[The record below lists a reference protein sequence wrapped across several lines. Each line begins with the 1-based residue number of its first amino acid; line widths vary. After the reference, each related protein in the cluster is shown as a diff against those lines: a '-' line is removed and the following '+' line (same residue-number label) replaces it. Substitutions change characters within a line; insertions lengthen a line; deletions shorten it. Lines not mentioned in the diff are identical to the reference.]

1 MCDTASSSAF
11 FPLSFKKKKQYRGE
25 FCGGSNDSDP
35 QIDRDNPKASKS
47 RW

>member
-1 MCDTASSSAF
+1 MCDTASSSTF
-11 FPLSFKKKKQYRGE
+11 FSPFPLKKKQYRGE
-25 FCGGSNDSDP
+25 FCGGFNDSDP